1 MNKDYRIDA
10 AHAEYGKAMADMTA
24 IEEKIK
30 EVENYIST
38 MNPPSAGTIV
48 INLKNMRREMGN
60 MKAAIAKD
68 YIEELETLQKM

>member
-1 MNKDYRIDA
+1 MNKEMRIDA
-10 AHAEYGKAMADMTA
+10 CHEEFGQVMADMTA

-38 MNPPSAGTIV
+38 MNPPSAGTVV
-48 INLKNMRREMGN
+48 INLRNMRREMGN

>member
-1 MNKDYRIDA
+1 MNKEMRIDA
-10 AHAEYGKAMADMTA
+10 CHEEFGQVMADMTA
-24 IEEKIK
+24 IMNALKDL
-30 EVENYIST
+30 ENSV
-38 MNPPSAGTIV
+38 NVHNFPSSGTIS